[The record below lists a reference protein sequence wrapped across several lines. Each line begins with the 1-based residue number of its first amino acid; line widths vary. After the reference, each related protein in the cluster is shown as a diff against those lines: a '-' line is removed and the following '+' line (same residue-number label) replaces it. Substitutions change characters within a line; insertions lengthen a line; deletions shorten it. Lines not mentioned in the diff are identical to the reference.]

1 MKQIY
6 LDWAA
11 TAIPDINILK
21 DINRIA
27 LTYFANPSSVHD
39 QGLKAGAFLMTCRNK
54 MAKILNVPDDQL
66 IFTSGGSESNN
77 LVLFSL
83 LEKLKIDSI
92 LKYHPRII
100 ISGIEHPSMYE
111 PARTLSNLGFTLDF
125 IRTGKNGI
133 VIPDDLEAKLTKDTV
148 LVSVILVNNETGAV
162 QPIKDL
168 TKIVREYSKSTGR
181 YIHIHTDAVQALGKI
196 PFSIP
201 GLGMDSASFSA
212 HKIRGPRGVGALYLK
227 DIEKVIPL
235 YSGGGQEKNIRPG
248 TENLPGI
255 YGFFR
260 SSEKSV
266 PAVHD
271 NISRMYVIAGHF
283 LKELKE
289 IKNVVIIP
297 EDRLNSESSQFS
309 PYIISAA
316 FPPVPSEVTVRALSE
331 KGIMISAGSAC
342 STHNSLS
349 RGRVLKNMGYN
360 PELRSSAVRFS
371 FGNTTTEDE
380 IDTAISVIR
389 DTIPRL
395 ISIAGA

>member
-11 TAIPDINILK
+11 TAIPDINILT
-21 DINRIA
+21 DVNRTA
-27 LTYFANPSSVHD
+27 LTYFANPSSVHE
-39 QGLKAGAFLMTCRNK
+39 QGLKAGEFLMTCRNN
-54 MAKILNVPDDQL
+54 MAKILDVRDDQL

-83 LEKLKIDSI
+83 LKKLKTDSI
-92 LKYHPRII
+92 LKHHPGII

-111 PARTLSNLGFTLDF
+111 PARTLSNIGFTLDF
-125 IRTGKNGI
+125 IRAGRNGI
-133 VIPDDLEAKLTKDTV
+133 VAFDNLERKLKKNTV
-148 LVSVILVNNETGAV
+148 LVSIILVSNETGAV
-162 QPIKDL
+162 QPIEGL
-168 TKIVREYSKSTGR
+168 TEIVRKYSKNTGR

-196 PFSIP
+196 PFSLT
-201 GLGMDSASFSA
+201 GSGVDSASFSA
-212 HKIRGPRGVGALYLK
+212 HKIKGPRGVGALYLK
-227 DIEKVIPL
+227 DIEKIIPL
-235 YSGGGQEKNIRPG
+235 YAGGGQEKNIRPG

-260 SSEKSV
+260 AAEKAV
-266 PAVHD
+266 PAVHE
-271 NISRMYVIAGHF
+271 NLGKMHALSVHF
-283 LKELKE
+283 IRELKG

-297 EDRLNSESSQFS
+297 EDRLNFESSEFS

-342 STHNSLS
+342 STHSSLS

-360 PELRSSAVRFS
+360 SELRSSAVRFS
-371 FGNTTTEDE
+371 FGNTTTKEE
-380 IDTAISVIR
+380 ADTAISIIR

-395 ISIAGA
+395 IGIAGA